1 MGERLKN
8 PALEVDVAVRID
20 GSYGEGGGQILRTSI
35 ALSALLGKPVEI
47 MNIRAKR
54 ANPGLQPQHLTGV
67 KAAALLTNAEVLGAE
82 KGSTRLHFNPQ
93 ALKCGKYNIDIGT
106 AGSISLV
113 IQILTPILLYAPCP
127 TEVAIVGGTD
137 VAWAPPIDY
146 MRHVFTK
153 VLEKFGAHVTIE
165 LIKRGHY
172 PKGGG
177 EAVLK
182 VQPVETL
189 SAVHSPDF
197 GQLVEIKGISHA
209 VNLPPHVA
217 ERQAKA
223 AREAL
228 EKLGYKAEVA
238 VEARS
243 DGLGPGS
250 GVILWAVSDTGN
262 VVGGDAL
269 GERGKPAETVGRE
282 AAEKLAATLTSGSSL
297 DPHMADMAV
306 VYMAL
311 AQGTSRMSTPEITT
325 HLQTN
330 IYIVEQYLPVKFRIY
345 STQRRHLIEVEGTS
359 YKRTKKAL

>member
-35 ALSALLGKPVEI
+35 ALSALLGRPVEI
-47 MNIRAKR
+47 VNIRAKR

-67 KAAALLTNAEVLGAE
+67 KAAALLTDAEVVGAE
-82 KGSTRLHFNPQ
+82 KGSTRLYFNPRT
-93 ALKCGKYNIDIGT
+93 LKCGRYNIDIGT

-113 IQILTPILLYAPCP
+113 IQTLTPILLYAPCP
-127 TEVAIVGGTD
+127 TEVAITGGTD

-153 VLEKFGAHVTIE
+153 VLARFGAQVAIE
-165 LIKRGHY
+165 LVKRGHY

-177 EAVLK
+177 KAILK

-189 SAVHSPDF
+189 SAVDSPEF
-197 GQLVEIKGISHA
+197 GRLVEIRGISHA

-228 EKLGYKAEVA
+228 ERRGYKAQLDLET
-238 VEARS
+238 RS

-250 GVILWAVSDTGN
+250 GVVLWAVSDTGN

-269 GERGKPAETVGRE
+269 GERGKPAEAVGRE
-282 AAEKLAATLTSGSSL
+282 AAEKLAATLASGSSL

-311 AQGTSRMSTPEITT
+311 AQGTSRMSTPELTT

-330 IYIVEQYLPVKFRIY
+330 IYIVEQFLPVKFKVENLG
-345 STQRRHLIEVEGTS
+345 RRYVIQVEGAPRHRK
-359 YKRTKKAL
+359 Y